1 MILNYIFT
9 QAFCQCL
16 TNKGYYFYVFPFP
29 TDCVKLISRIAIQGG
44 NMNYNMKE
52 IAKLAHVSQP
62 TVSRVINGNTNVNPE
77 LRKRVLQ
84 VIESVGFQPNRAAQ
98 TLKNQNSFL
107 IGVSVTSIS
116 NPYFMDLI
124 ESIEYEARS
133 IGYNIIL
140 HNCENNILIEQ
151 NNLKNFIARQVDGVI
166 IVPESDENL
175 DILNN
180 YKIPTV
186 VITHVHSDFN
196 SISISHEKGGALAA
210 DYFIRKGVQHFL
222 YIGQGPYGKDLK
234 FEGYKNELYANGMNF
249 IESNYLHHPTETN
262 NSIQLERVIHTY
274 IKEHLNTIF
283 TPSLVEGHE
292 NAHSNVGVLCG
303 NDIIAIQFITT
314 AAKYNL
320 TLNVHYHLI
329 GFDDTILSKS
339 YRFSSIRHPIHEMS
353 THSIKLLMELVSHR
367 ITSKNAITLNPLL
380 IERS

>member
-1 MILNYIFT
+1 
-9 QAFCQCL
+9 
-16 TNKGYYFYVFPFP
+16 
-29 TDCVKLISRIAIQGG
+29 
-44 NMNYNMKE
+44 MNYNMKE

-124 ESIEYEARS
+124 ESIEHEARS

-175 DILNN
+175 DILNK

-186 VITHVHSDFN
+186 VITHVNPDFN

-210 DYFIRKGVQHFL
+210 DYFIRRGAQDFL

-234 FEGYKNELYANGMNF
+234 FEGYKNELHANGMDFNA
-249 IESNYLHHPTETN
+249 SNYLHHPTETN
-262 NSIQLERVIHTY
+262 NSIQLEKVIHTY
-274 IKEHLNTIF
+274 IKKNLNTIF

-292 NAHSNVGVLCG
+292 NAHSKVGVLCG

-320 TLNVHYHLI
+320 TLNVHYYLI